1 MIARIYPAL
10 LLLLISSS
18 FVAANAAETT
28 GVHQDSVWVD
38 PGWRRT
44 VSRYKVTFDEQVE
57 YDRFRL

>member
-44 VSRYKVTFDEQVE
+44 VSRYKVTFDEQG
-57 YDRFRL
+57 

>member
-28 GVHQDSVWVD
+28 GVHQDSVWA
-38 PGWRRT
+38 GWRRT
-44 VSRYKVTFDEQVE
+44 VSRYKVTFDEQG
-57 YDRFRL
+57 